1 MVRWPR
7 VKTWALMQ
15 VEGTKMFRDEDQVEG
30 MKNWILPLTV
40 FGMGSLGVLAL
51 SDKGLEVMRWAV
63 QRLSEAPVRFV
74 EWNEAAQ
81 HELDR
86 LQKALNEMA
95 TTLEA

>member
-1 MVRWPR
+1 
-7 VKTWALMQ
+7 
-15 VEGTKMFRDEDQVEG
+15 

-51 SDKGLEVMRWAV
+51 TDRGLEVIRWTV
-63 QRLSEAPVRFV
+63 QRITEAPIRFV

-95 TTLEA
+95 TSLEAIQ

>member
-1 MVRWPR
+1 MHHSPARCYE
-7 VKTWALMQ
+7 MF
-15 VEGTKMFRDEDQVEG
+15 EGEDEIDV

-51 SDKGLEVMRWAV
+51 SDRGLEVIRWGV
-63 QRLSEAPVRFV
+63 QRLTEAPARFV

-81 HELDR
+81 RELDR

-95 TTLEA
+95 ATLEA

>member
-1 MVRWPR
+1 
-7 VKTWALMQ
+7 
-15 VEGTKMFRDEDQVEG
+15 

-51 SDKGLEVMRWAV
+51 SDKGLEMIRWGV
-63 QRLSEAPVRFV
+63 QRLSEAPGRFV

-95 TTLEA
+95 ATFEAVQ